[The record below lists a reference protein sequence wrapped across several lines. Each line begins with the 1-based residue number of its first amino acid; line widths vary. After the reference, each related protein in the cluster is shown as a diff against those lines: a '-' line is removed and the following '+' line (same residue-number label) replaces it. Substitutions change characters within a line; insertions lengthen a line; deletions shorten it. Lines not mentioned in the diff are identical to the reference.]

1 MGLSKAPPSLDVPNS
16 DALTPDPYGKREGSR
31 KAEPE
36 RNCILSGEH
45 GARDMLLRL
54 AISPDGLVLPDVNAA
69 DLRAKLEAGR
79 RFVRIKRE
87 LTPKQQEEIHELGLP
102 GLAFIDEYRRVYP
115 MGATA
120 SHVVGLVD
128 VDSKGLSGIEK
139 FIV

>member
-1 MGLSKAPPSLDVPNS
+1 M
-16 DALTPDPYGKREGSR
+16 
-31 KAEPE
+31 
-36 RNCILSGEH
+36 
-45 GARDMLLRL
+45 
-54 AISPDGLVLPDVNAA
+54 LPDVNAA
-69 DLRAKLEAGR
+69 ELRAKLKAGR

-128 VDSKGLSGIEK
+128 VDSKGLVGHREVHRRQSAAGHVAPRECRG
-139 FIV
+139 